1 MKNHKFSSLPS
12 VDASIDSDS
21 SVEDVKV
28 VVKEKKRNNLVHIK
42 VLLVDKKDDE
52 FSTKHNSVG
61 HLSFVIFLCQC
72 LE

>member
-12 VDASIDSDS
+12 VNASIDGDS

-42 VLLVDKKDDE
+42 VLLVEKKDDE

-61 HLSFVIFLCQC
+61 NVLMYIKKP
-72 LE
+72 